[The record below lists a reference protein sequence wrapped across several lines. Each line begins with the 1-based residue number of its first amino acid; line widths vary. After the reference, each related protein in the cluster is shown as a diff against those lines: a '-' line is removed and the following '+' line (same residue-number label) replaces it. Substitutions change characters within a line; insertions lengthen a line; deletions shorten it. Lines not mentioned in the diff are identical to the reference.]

1 MNKRKYIMTPKGE
14 WFKVEVWDEYG
25 NYTSVYEKNV
35 IQSSLFIIKWWND
48 TENREESNKLMNR
61 AIISMNKIDKENGIL
76 TGNCDGLD

>member
-1 MNKRKYIMTPKGE
+1 MNKRKYTMTPKGE

-35 IQSSLFIIKWWND
+35 IQSSLFIIKWWNN

-76 TGNCDGLD
+76 TGNSDGLD